1 MTHEH
6 DLGLS
11 HDLPTLLSRRRA
23 LGLLGGAGLALLA
36 ACSGREGTPTGSS
49 ARSGSGAGTGTSAGR
64 LIPEEGRG
72 PFPGDTG
79 GADLL
84 AESGVVRADITSS
97 FGTGSAVAAGVPLT
111 LRLRVLDVSG
121 GSGGGYAGAAVYVWH
136 CDKDGRYSL
145 YEEPVEDEN
154 YLRGVQAA
162 DADGVVTFRT
172 VFPGAYD
179 GRWPHVHL
187 EVYRDLD
194 AVMRGGILRTSQLA
208 FPEDVCRE
216 VYATEGYDRS
226 VRNLSG
232 LSLEGDVVF
241 ADGYSL
247 QLARMS
253 GSVDG
258 GLVAALDVP
267 V

>member
-23 LGLLGGAGLALLA
+23 LGLLGGAGLAALA
-36 ACSGREGTPTGSS
+36 ACGGRETPQAAATSPS
-49 ARSGSGAGTGTSAGR
+49 PSGGPA

-72 PFPGDTG
+72 PFPGDTD
-79 GADLL
+79 GADVL
-84 AESGVVRADITSS
+84 AESGIVRSDITRS
-97 FGTGSAVAAGVPLT
+97 FGTASAVAGGVPLS

-121 GSGGGYAGAAVYVWH
+121 GGSGYEGAAVYVWH
-136 CDKDGRYSL
+136 CDREGRYSL
-145 YEEPVEDEN
+145 YEEPVEAEN

-162 DADGVVTFRT
+162 DADGWVTFRT
-172 VFPGAYD
+172 VFPGTYP

-194 AVMRGGILRTSQLA
+194 AVTARTGRLVTSQLA
-208 FPEDVCRE
+208 FPQDACERAYE
-216 VYATEGYDRS
+216 AQGYERS
-226 VRNLSG
+226 VGNLSQ
-232 LSLEGDVVF
+232 LSLETDGVF

-247 QLARMS
+247 QLARTS
-253 GSVDG
+253 GSVDA
-258 GLVAALDVP
+258 GLLATLTVP